1 MIEFVFGAIFG
12 AASGYAVRAWL
23 SARRR
28 RAARAARI
36 AKSAGIAGS
45 GQRHFVPFKS
55 ESPPGETDEDAS
67 ATVVRLQPTPNEA
80 GRVQAKELRASGD
93 SAAGM

>member
-1 MIEFVFGAIFG
+1 MIEFALGAIFG

-36 AKSAGIAGS
+36 AKSAGIGAS
-45 GQRHFVPFKS
+45 GERHFVPFKP
-55 ESPPGETDEDAS
+55 EGAPRETGEDAS
-67 ATVVRLQPTPNEA
+67 ATVVKLQPGATEA
-80 GRVQAKELRASGD
+80 GQAQVNEFRVRAD
-93 SAAGM
+93 SAARM

>member
-1 MIEFVFGAIFG
+1 MIEFALGTIVG
-12 AASGYAVRAWL
+12 AASGYAARAWL

-55 ESPPGETDEDAS
+55 EGVPSKTDDEAS
-67 ATVVRLQPTPNEA
+67 SMIVRLQPGPSEA
-80 GRVQAKELRASGD
+80 GRVQAKEFRIRGD
-93 SAAGM
+93 SAAGI